1 MENLCTGNTIDL
13 FKLFSMVRETYS
25 SHRNHFWNKFSV
37 QDGENPYQSCI
48 RVVGRTLEV
57 FDDDKLIP
65 VFGFGDATTHGEL
78 IKPPCSNPLEKSVF
92 PFYPD
97 RPCKTFNEGV

>member
-1 MENLCTGNTIDL
+1 MENPYTGNTNDL
-13 FKLFSMVRETYS
+13 FKLFSMGSCNLFKS
-25 SHRNHFWNKFSV
+25 SKSFLNKFSV

-65 VFGFGDATTHGEL
+65 VFGFGDATTHGKL
-78 IKPPCSNPLEKSVF
+78 IKSCLFLNL
-92 PFYPD
+92 
-97 RPCKTFNEGV
+97 